1 MIATLLVTS
10 FAAITAYCLVVA
22 WPKIQTGRRTQR
34 PQARVER
41 ASHDLRSNSTA
52 RPTLLKR

>member
-1 MIATLLVTS
+1 MITTLLVTC
-10 FAAITAYCLVVA
+10 FAAITAYCLVVV
-22 WPKIQTGRRTQR
+22 WPKLQAGRRGVR